1 VTARGKA
8 VLYGLLTTSV
18 ILLVALLIAAPDGT
32 TLLLAIAFGV
42 VTALTTLYQES
53 RR

>member
-1 VTARGKA
+1 MTARGKA
-8 VLYGLLTTSV
+8 VLYGVLTTSV
-18 ILLVALLIAAPDGT
+18 ILLVALLITEPDGT

-42 VTALTTLYQES
+42 VAAVTTWYQES